1 MASAWLAEARCR
13 RAWRAGAARA
23 SSGFIV
29 VHRGSSRFIAV
40 HRGQCRFD
48 PRRAT
53 MPFGVAGAFDASR
66 PRRIRRDAGSG
77 IAAP

>member
-1 MASAWLAEARCR
+1 
-13 RAWRAGAARA
+13 
-23 SSGFIV
+23 
-29 VHRGSSRFIAV
+29 
-40 HRGQCRFD
+40 
-48 PRRAT
+48 

>member
-1 MASAWLAEARCR
+1 MASAWLADARCR

-29 VHRGSSRFIAV
+29 V

>member
-1 MASAWLAEARCR
+1 M
-13 RAWRAGAARA
+13 
-23 SSGFIV
+23 GFIV
-29 VHRGSSRFIAV
+29 V

-66 PRRIRRDAGSG
+66 LRRIRRDAGSG

>member
-1 MASAWLAEARCR
+1 MSPRVARRCR
-13 RAWRAGAARA
+13 SRF
-23 SSGFIV
+23 SG
-29 VHRGSSRFIAV
+29 FIAV